1 MNSLTDERLAHALIQ
16 AAKWGVNIDLIV
28 RGACILP
35 AQVLGVSERIK
46 VRSIVGRFLEHTRVF
61 YFRSGEE
68 ESLYLSSAD
77 WMNRNMLRRI
87 ELVWPIKNETLKR
100 RVIDEC
106 LVAYLY
112 DTKDAWELEPTGQY
126 TLVSEK
132 TDGPKLSAQQA
143 LMLRYGAR
151 RI

>member
-1 MNSLTDERLAHALIQ
+1 
-16 AAKWGVNIDLIV
+16 
-28 RGACILP
+28 
-35 AQVLGVSERIK
+35 

-100 RVIDEC
+100 KVIDEC